1 MYTIVN
7 LSLDEIDFL
16 LDCMTYA
23 SDDMTASMGNQLR
36 YQNIRDNLKLNRDR
50 LDRLMNEKK
59 KSKYWKC
66 GGTGVI
72 SDHDAIVPV
81 DCLMCDGTGIDQD

>member
-1 MYTIVN
+1 MYTIIN

-36 YQNIRDNLKLNRDR
+36 YQNIRDNLKLVRER
-50 LDRLMNEKK
+50 LVSLMNEEKLK
-59 KSKYWKC
+59 W
-66 GGTGVI
+66 
-72 SDHDAIVPV
+72 
-81 DCLMCDGTGIDQD
+81 